1 MEFGGHAELLKL
13 VSVYLILGSVVLIYS
28 FNGF

>member
-1 MEFGGHAELLKL
+1 MEINGLAELLKL
-13 VSVYLILGSVVLIYS
+13 VSVYLILGSLVLIYG